1 MNKMKIIRIGLIVW
15 FIITWPIYILAQTF
29 EKPNY
34 ALKSHE
40 TLEIRKIE
48 LTPEKT
54 IVSLSVE
61 NRIVGGT
68 FCADRNIFLTDPDVR
83 KLKLKKAAGI
93 PVCPD
98 NYKFKSIGEKL
109 QFTLEFPPLPESVK
123 WIDITEEC
131 DENCFSL
138 YGVVLNSE
146 LNGRLDEADSFAG
159 KSDYKGAINAYSGIL
174 TNLSKADEG
183 IEGALYT
190 DIITLLV
197 RAGDRAGAAE
207 WYKKMVNSG
216 APRLDL
222 YIANLNSR
230 GIKF

>member
-1 MNKMKIIRIGLIVW
+1 MKLIIIGVIVW
-15 FIITWPIYILAQTF
+15 LIIPCTIHIHAQIF

-68 FCADRNIFLTDPDVR
+68 FCADRNIFLTDPAGE
-83 KLKLKKAAGI
+83 KFKLKKAAGI

-109 QFTLEFPPLPESVK
+109 QFTLEFPPLPKSVK
-123 WIDITEEC
+123 WIDVTEEC
-131 DENCFSL
+131 SENCFSL
-138 YGVVLNSE
+138 YGVVLNLE
-146 LNGRLDEADSFAG
+146 LNGRLDEAVSLAG
-159 KSDYKGAINAYSGIL
+159 KSDYKGAIAAYSRIL
-174 TNLSKADEG
+174 TNLSPADEG

-197 RAGDRAGAAE
+197 RTGDRPGAAE
-207 WYKKMVNSG
+207 WYKKMVNSD

>member
-1 MNKMKIIRIGLIVW
+1 MKIKKAGLIGW
-15 FIITWPIYILAQTF
+15 FIITCTIYIHAQTF

-40 TLEIRKIE
+40 TMEIRKIE

-68 FCADRNIFLTDPDVR
+68 FCADRNIFLTHPAGE
-83 KLKLKKAAGI
+83 KLKLKKATGI
-93 PVCPD
+93 PACPD
-98 NYKFKSIGEKL
+98 SYKFKSIGEKL
-109 QFTLEFPPLPESVK
+109 LFTLEFPPLPKSVK
-123 WIDITEEC
+123 WVDVTEEC
-131 DENCFSL
+131 ADNCFSL

-146 LNGRLDEADSFAG
+146 LNGRLDQAVLLAE
-159 KSDYKGAINAYSGIL
+159 KSDYKGAIASYSGIL
-174 TNLSKADEG
+174 TNLSGADEG
-183 IEGALYT
+183 IKGALYT

-197 RAGDRAGAAE
+197 RTGDRTGAAE
-207 WYKKMVNSG
+207 WYKKMVSSN
-216 APRLDL
+216 APRLEL

>member
-1 MNKMKIIRIGLIVW
+1 MKILKNGLIVW
-15 FIITWPIYILAQTF
+15 FIMGCTIHIHAQTF

-48 LTPEKT
+48 LTPDKT
-54 IVSLSVE
+54 IISLSIE

-68 FCADRNIFLTDPDVR
+68 FCADRNIFITVPAGG
-83 KLKLKKAAGI
+83 KLKLNKSSGI

-98 NYKFKSIGEKL
+98 SYKFRSIGEKL

-123 WIDITEEC
+123 WIDVTEEC
-131 DENCFSL
+131 SDNCFSL

-146 LNGRLDEADSFAG
+146 LNGRLDAAVSLAG
-159 KSDYKGAINAYSGIL
+159 KSDFKGAIASYSEIL
-174 TNLSKADEG
+174 TNLSGSDDG
-183 IEGALYT
+183 IKGAIYT

-197 RAGDRAGAAE
+197 QTGDRAGAAE
-207 WYKKMVNSG
+207 WYKKMVNSRV
-216 APRLDL
+216 PRLDL
-222 YIANLNSR
+222 FIANLNSR